1 MIQTEKSSETK
12 GKIGKLVDK
21 MRKSGCAVFRVRAIE
36 ERSAAV
42 RSVPKSEVPV
52 MK

>member
-1 MIQTEKSSETK
+1 MIQTETSETK

-42 RSVPKSEVPV
+42 RSVPKKEASV